1 MAIPATYDEFLDFAK
16 DAARVIAPDAEIKTQ
31 KVDKLQGESY
41 VGISVRPENSNAAVT
56 MNLHNLFDKVRENPK
71 RLAAVMSE
79 FLSALDEAIRN
90 IPKIDA
96 DRLMDYEQVKS
107 QLVMQVIPV
116 GPNRERLSQIPHKT
130 IEDIAVVYRID
141 VSDDRHQNASSLV
154 TNNML
159 ECFGVTPEQL
169 HRDAVAS
176 QVDHCPP
183 TLRNMSEVLAE
194 MTGSSDF
201 LDMPESPL
209 WVASVEGGIH
219 GAAAVQV
226 PEFMDQA
233 AEKLGGD
240 FFVLPSSIHE
250 CLFVPD
256 NGELRRPQ
264 LEEMVRSVNADE
276 VSEAD
281 FLSDSVYHYDADA
294 RIFEK
299 AATFESRV
307 MEQAVA
313 YETSAPAS
321 PSENSVEVQK
331 DTITVLLVEP
341 ERYPRPVEIG
351 TELKDL
357 QEAVGGFIET
367 SYPFA
372 DKACLI
378 LNDTGKIEGLPLNR
392 ALRDDDGT
400 IYDVVAGSF
409 LVAGLAGD
417 SFGSLTPEQMTKY
430 EQQFHQPE
438 MFIHMGKGIMAL
450 PMPDDTVEMLKER
463 ARAAEKSAGKNGPE
477 KKADTPEKKQHK
489 KRQKEAR

>member
-56 MNLHNLFDKVRENPK
+56 MDLHTLFDKVRENPK

-79 FLSALDEAIRN
+79 FLSTLDEAIRN

-96 DRLMDYEQVKS
+96 DRLTDYERVKD
-107 QLVMQVIPV
+107 QRVMQVIPV
-116 GPNRERLSQIPHKT
+116 EPNRERLSQIPHKT

-154 TNNML
+154 TNTML

-176 QVDHCPP
+176 QMGHCPP
-183 TLRNMSEVLAE
+183 TLRNMSDVMAE
-194 MTGSSDF
+194 MTGGSDF

-219 GAAAVQV
+219 GAAAVQI

-233 AEKLGGD
+233 AEKLGGN
-240 FFVLPSSIHE
+240 FFALPSSIHE

-256 NGELRRPQ
+256 NGEFRRPQ
-264 LEEMVRSVNADE
+264 LEEMVRSVNAAE

-281 FLSDSVYHYDADA
+281 FLSNSVYHYDAAA

-307 MEQAVA
+307 AEQSTV
-313 YETSAPAS
+313 YEAGTPAS
-321 PSENSVEVQK
+321 PSAESTEVQK
-331 DTITVLLVEP
+331 ETITVLLVEP
-341 ERYPRPVEIG
+341 EKYPRAVEIG

-357 QEAVGGFIET
+357 QKAVGGFIET

-400 IYDVVAGSF
+400 IYDVVAGPF

-450 PMPDDTVEMLKER
+450 PMPDDTVEMLEER

-477 KKADTPEKKQHK
+477 KKAEALEKKQHK
-489 KRQKEAR
+489 KHQKEAR

>member
-56 MNLHNLFDKVRENPK
+56 MDLHTLFDKVRENPK

-79 FLSALDEAIRN
+79 FLSTLDEAIRN

-96 DRLMDYEQVKS
+96 DRLTDYERVKD

-116 GPNRERLSQIPHKT
+116 EPNRERLSQIPHKT

-176 QVDHCPP
+176 QMDHCPP
-183 TLRNMSEVLAE
+183 KLRNMSDVMAE
-194 MTGSSDF
+194 MTGGSDF

-233 AEKLGGD
+233 AEKLGGN
-240 FFVLPSSIHE
+240 FFVLP
-250 CLFVPD
+250 
-256 NGELRRPQ
+256 
-264 LEEMVRSVNADE
+264 
-276 VSEAD
+276 EAD
-281 FLSDSVYHYDADA
+281 FLSNSVYHYDADA

-313 YETSAPAS
+313 YEAGAPAS
-321 PSENSVEVQK
+321 PLAENTEVQK
-331 DTITVLLVEP
+331 ETITVLLVEP

-400 IYDVVAGSF
+400 IYDVVAGPF

-450 PMPDDTVEMLKER
+450 PMPDDTVEMLEER

>member
-141 VSDDRHQNASSLV
+141 V
-154 TNNML
+154 
-159 ECFGVTPEQL
+159 
-169 HRDAVAS
+169 DAVAS
-176 QVDHCPP
+176 QMDHCPP
-183 TLRNMSEVLAE
+183 KLRNMSDVMAE

-313 YETSAPAS
+313 YEAGAPAS
-321 PSENSVEVQK
+321 PSAESSEVQK
-331 DTITVLLVEP
+331 ETITVLLVEP

-450 PMPDDTVEMLKER
+450 PMPDDTVEMLEER

-477 KKADTPEKKQHK
+477 KKADTPEKKQHR

>member
-1 MAIPATYDEFLDFAK
+1 MAIPATYDEFLHLAK
-16 DAARVIAPDAEIKTQ
+16 DAARAIVPNAEITTQ
-31 KVDKLQGESY
+31 KVEKLQGESY
-41 VGISVRPENSNAAVT
+41 VGLSVRPEKSNAAVT
-56 MNLHNLFDKVRENPK
+56 MNLRGMFEEVQKNPK

-79 FLSALDEAIRN
+79 FLSSLDNAIRN
-90 IPKIDA
+90 IPRIDA
-96 DRLMDYEQVKS
+96 DRFLDYDYVKT
-107 QLVMQVIPV
+107 QLTMQIIPV
-116 GPNRERLSQIPHKT
+116 EPNRERLAQIPHKT

-141 VSDDRHQNASSLV
+141 VSDDWHQNASTLV
-154 TNNML
+154 TNQML
-159 ECFGVTPEQL
+159 AQFGVTPEQL
-169 HRDAVAS
+169 HQDAVTS
-176 QVDHCPP
+176 QMEHCPP
-183 TLRNMSEVLAE
+183 TLKNMSDVMAE
-194 MTGSSDF
+194 MTGSTDF
-201 LDMPESPL
+201 MDMPESPL
-209 WVASVEGGIH
+209 WVASVEGGVH
-219 GAAAVQV
+219 GAAAVQF
-226 PEFMDQA
+226 PEFMYQA
-233 AEKLGGD
+233 AETLGGN

-250 CLFVPD
+250 CLFIPD
-256 NGELRRPQ
+256 DGEFRRPQ
-264 LEEMVRSVNADE
+264 LEEMVRGVNATE

-307 MEQAVA
+307 AEQAAA
-313 YETSAPAS
+313 YEVGAPAS
-321 PSENSVEVQK
+321 PSADSTEVQK
-331 DTITVLLVEP
+331 ETITVLLVEP
-341 ERYPRPVEIG
+341 EKYPRPVEIG

-392 ALRDDDGT
+392 ALRDDGGT
-400 IYDVVAGSF
+400 IYDVVAGPF

-450 PMPDDTVEMLKER
+450 PMPDDTVEMLEER
-463 ARAAEKSAGKNGPE
+463 ARASEKSAGKNGPE
-477 KKADTPEKKQHK
+477 KKVEVPEKKQHK
-489 KRQKEAR
+489 KHQKEAR

>member
-1 MAIPATYDEFLDFAK
+1 MAMSYEDFLDIAK
-16 DAARVIAPDAEIKTQ
+16 DAAKTRHPEAEVTIQ
-31 KVDKLQGESY
+31 KVEKLQGESY
-41 VGISVRPENSNAAVT
+41 VGLSVRPEGKNAAVT
-56 MNLHNLFDKVRENPK
+56 MNLHELHDQVVENPK

-79 FLSALDEAIRN
+79 FLSGLDKALEQ
-90 IPKIDA
+90 IPQVDVKQFTEYENVKGN
-96 DRLMDYEQVKS
+96 LM
-107 QLVMQVIPV
+107 MQVIPV
-116 GPNRERLSQIPHKT
+116 EPNKEKLEQLPHKT

-141 VSDDRHQNASSLV
+141 VSDSRHHNASVLV
-154 TNNML
+154 TNQML
-159 ECFGVTPEQL
+159 EKFGITPEQL
-169 HRDAVAS
+169 HMDAVIS
-176 QVDHCPP
+176 QMETHPP
-183 TLRNMSEVLAE
+183 TLKNMSEMMAE
-194 MTGSSDF
+194 MSGGMM
-201 LDMPESPL
+201 DMPESPM
-209 WVASVEGGIH
+209 WVASVEGGVH
-219 GAAAVQV
+219 GAAAVQF

-233 AEKLGGD
+233 AEKLGGN

-250 CLFVPD
+250 CLFIPD
-256 NGELRRPQ
+256 DGEFHRPQ
-264 LEEMVRSVNADE
+264 LEEMVRSVNAAE

-281 FLSDSVYHYDADA
+281 FLSDNVYHYDAED

-299 AATFESRV
+299 AATFEARQVVKES
-307 MEQAVA
+307 
-313 YETSAPAS
+313 ETLYSTLAEDVSAEPEKA
-321 PSENSVEVQK
+321 
-331 DTITVLLVEP
+331 TISVLLVEP
-341 ERYPRPVEIG
+341 EKYPRPVEIG

-372 DKACLI
+372 DKAGLI

-417 SFGSLTPEQMTKY
+417 SFGSLTPEQMSKY

-450 PMPDDTVEMLKER
+450 PMPDDTVEMLEER

-477 KKADTPEKKQHK
+477 KKADTPEKKQHRK
-489 KRQKEAR
+489 QQLQSWRE

>member
-1 MAIPATYDEFLDFAK
+1 ME
-16 DAARVIAPDAEIKTQ
+16 
-31 KVDKLQGESY
+31 KLQGESY
-41 VGISVRPENSNAAVT
+41 VGLSVRPENSNAAVM
-56 MNLHNLFDKVRENPK
+56 MNLHKLFDQVQENPK

-79 FLSALDEAIRN
+79 FLSSLENAIRN
-90 IPKIDA
+90 IPKVNA
-96 DRLMDYEQVKS
+96 DSLLDYDQVKG
-107 QLVMQVIPV
+107 QLLMQVIPV
-116 GPNRERLSQIPHKT
+116 EQNRERLAQIPHKT
-130 IEDIAVVYRID
+130 IDDIAVVYRIS
-141 VSDDRHQNASSLV
+141 VSSSMDHSASALV
-154 TNNML
+154 TNQML
-159 ECFGVTPEQL
+159 ENFGITPEQL
-169 HRDAVAS
+169 HLDAVAS
-176 QVDHCPP
+176 QMDHCPP
-183 TLRNMSEVLAE
+183 KLRNMSDVLAE
-194 MTGSSDF
+194 MTGDSNF

-313 YETSAPAS
+313 YEAGAPAS
-321 PSENSVEVQK
+321 PLVENTEVQK
-331 DTITVLLVEP
+331 ETISVLLVEP

-357 QEAVGGFIET
+357 QKAVGGFIET

-400 IYDVVAGSF
+400 IYDVVAGPF

-450 PMPDDTVEMLKER
+450 PMPEDTVEMLEER
-463 ARAAEKSAGKNGPE
+463 ARASEKSAGKNGPE
-477 KKADTPEKKQHK
+477 KKTEAPEKKQYK